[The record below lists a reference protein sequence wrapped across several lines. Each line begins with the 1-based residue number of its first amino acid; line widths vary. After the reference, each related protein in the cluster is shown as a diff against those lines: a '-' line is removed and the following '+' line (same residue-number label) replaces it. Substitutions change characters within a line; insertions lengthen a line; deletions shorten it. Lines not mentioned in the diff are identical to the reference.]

1 MPEEEDEGD
10 VDEPVMSLN
19 RKKRRRRQQERK
31 KRIRKGQRLPNRPVH
46 YAAAASQA
54 SEGHVDLMQ
63 KEALQQMIKE
73 ESEKR
78 IVKAQEV
85 RQSTGAELERW
96 KLAAEAELSNNF
108 VKQNAYHVST
118 KAEREAFGAPLPML
132 CVWSTDDAME

>member
-1 MPEEEDEGD
+1 MIPDECPDMPEEEDEGD

-63 KEALQQMIKE
+63 KEALQQVIKE

-85 RQSTGAELERW
+85 RQSTGAELER
-96 KLAAEAELSNNF
+96 
-108 VKQNAYHVST
+108 
-118 KAEREAFGAPLPML
+118 
-132 CVWSTDDAME
+132 